1 MSISLTQVAQQFSYN
16 ASNPLQFTSIYF
28 VIFLLLVLGINALL
42 SNLPKAR
49 VVFLTLVSFYFYY
62 KASGYY
68 VVLLGLSAGVNY
80 GLGLLIGTTRV
91 QWQRLTLLWL
101 AIGVN
106 VYVLGVFKYGGL
118 LHSLYNG
125 THGASVL
132 IIPIAISF
140 FTFEN
145 ISYIVDVYK
154 RNTRAQ
160 SNVFNY
166 FLFISFFPKLI
177 AGPIIRAKQFM
188 PQLAQQF
195 VLSTLRFKYGL
206 LLITQGYLYKC
217 LLADTLGVYLVD
229 TIYLQPT
236 YYTPAQVVLAVLA
249 YTLQIYFDFSGYTHI
264 ARGIASWLGIRVPL
278 NFNAPYSASSIT
290 EFWQRWHISLSTW
303 LRNYVY
309 IQLGGNKH
317 GAWRTYLNLLL
328 TMAVGGLWHGASWQ
342 FMWWGVAHGLLLAL
356 ERIIKPSLSAPRWL
370 GQCYTFISV
379 TLLWVL
385 FRANSYTQAM
395 QVYKAMCSSTAS
407 VTQNIQGLMHYPW
420 ALGAFAVGVVVLII
434 EKRLTLKLR
443 LSIPTLVYVL
453 VLAIVMAYVA
463 VLQQEQAGFIY
474 FQF

>member
-1 MSISLTQVAQQFSYN
+1 MPISLTQVAQQFSYII
-16 ASNPLQFTSIYF
+16 SNPLQFTSIYF
-28 VIFLLLVLGINALL
+28 VVFLVLVLGINALIG
-42 SNLPKAR
+42 NLPKVR

-106 VYVLGVFKYGGL
+106 VYVLGIFKYGGL
-118 LHSLYNG
+118 LQALYNG
-125 THGASVL
+125 THSVSAF

-160 SNVFNY
+160 RNVFNY

-188 PQLAQQF
+188 PQLSHRFA
-195 VLSTLRFKYGL
+195 LSTSRFKYGL
-206 LLITQGYLYKC
+206 ILITQGYLYKC
-217 LLADTLGVYLVD
+217 ILADTLGVYLVD
-229 TIYLQPT
+229 TIYLQPN

-264 ARGIASWLGIRVPL
+264 ARGIACWLGIRIPL

-309 IQLGGNKH
+309 IPLGGNKH

-342 FMWWGVAHGLLLAL
+342 FMWWGLAHGLLLAI
-356 ERIIKPSLSAPRWL
+356 ERLIKPYISAPRKL
-370 GQCYTFISV
+370 GQCYTFVSV

-385 FRANSYTQAM
+385 FRANSYTQAV
-395 QVYKAMCSSTAS
+395 QVYKAMYSSTAS
-407 VTQNIQGLMHYPW
+407 ATQNIQGLMHYPW
-420 ALGAFAVGVVVLII
+420 ALCAFILGIVLIII

-443 LSIPTLVYVL
+443 LSVPTFLYMLALALVMVYVAL
-453 VLAIVMAYVA
+453 
-463 VLQQEQAGFIY
+463 LQQEQAGFIY